1 MLLAKKHEELV
12 LTLNHT
18 MEEKAST
25 TVYINETYTQI
36 HLKRKEIELQKQ
48 HLKQIEEQLEKEREE
63 FLKRKQKL
71 NEEVSGMIHLKKKK
85 TELYRISGR
94 KFSRLTSVPCSTSYE
109 QWDGNRSAT
118 QAHSSLLEYTLV
130 VS

>member
-85 TELYRISGR
+85 NRI
-94 KFSRLTSVPCSTSYE
+94 V
-109 QWDGNRSAT
+109 
-118 QAHSSLLEYTLV
+118 
-130 VS
+130 

>member
-1 MLLAKKHEELV
+1 
-12 LTLNHT
+12 

-85 TELYRISGR
+85 KQNCIE
-94 KFSRLTSVPCSTSYE
+94 SRA
-109 QWDGNRSAT
+109 GNS
-118 QAHSSLLEYTLV
+118 QG
-130 VS
+130 